1 MKTRFSFAIAAA
13 AFVVLF
19 ATPAVAQEADAE
31 KEEAAAQH
39 AEMMEGHAG
48 MMAEGKGCQCECMQE
63 MHEKMMQAHADSE
76 GHEGMEEHA
85 DGEGHEGMEGDEA
98 HAEMMETHKEMMA
111 DCECMADC
119 KCMSGEMGEG
129 EHAMGCKMHG
139 AQGRKGH
146 MKGEGKQYRHDADTD
161 GDAAPETP
169 ETDGDN

>member
-19 ATPAVAQEADAE
+19 ATPAVAQEVDAE
-31 KEEAAAQH
+31 KEKAAAQH

-48 MMAEGKGCQCECMQE
+48 MMAEGEGCQCACMQE
-63 MHEKMMQAHADSE
+63 MHEKMMEA
-76 GHEGMEEHA
+76 HA

-98 HAEMMETHKEMMA
+98 HAEMMETHKAMMA

-139 AQGRKGH
+139 AQGRKGQ

-161 GDAAPETP
+161 GDAVPETP